1 MMVEDRSTRLKLLLF
16 GSPRL
21 MLDEDV
27 IHLGRQKAMALLAH
41 LAVTRL
47 PHRREGLA
55 ALLWPES
62 GPSEAFAAL
71 RNALW
76 ILRRSPVGEAITAT
90 RSTIGFDDARVW
102 VDVNRF
108 RELARGCGTHV
119 ESFSGVCR
127 RCETKLRESVELVRG
142 PFMSG
147 FSLPDSAAFDD
158 WQIAEGEALGRE
170 LVEVLSRLVFEY
182 REREERDV
190 AAVYA
195 RRWVAEDP
203 LNEEAS
209 RQLMF
214 VLAEQGQRP
223 RALEVFE
230 RCAMRLAD
238 ELGIEPEAATVQVA
252 ERIRK
257 QRTEPKS
264 IKKTLSS
271 PNNLPAPLLRF
282 VGRRDELHHLHG
294 LLAVDSLRLV
304 TVVGLGGSGKTR
316 LVLEAAH
323 EELVEFPGGVFFV
336 PLNEG
341 ATAAAV
347 TSAMASA
354 IGIRS
359 PRDETTALRTL
370 LIERLRAKKTLVVLD
385 AVEGLAEDAAC
396 LTDLLESMPKLHI
409 LATSREPL
417 GLASESL
424 VPLHGLAYPSADAP
438 GDTLANF
445 EALQLLRVV
454 ARRIDPTHSPNEA
467 ELTSMAKI
475 AQLLDGFPLGLE
487 LAATWT
493 RVLPWETI
501 AARIASDLDF
511 LTSAERSMPS
521 RHRSL
526 RAILDQTWA
535 MLSSDE
541 QRALRG
547 LSVFR
552 EGFTAR
558 AAEEVVD
565 CPPSLLASM
574 VNRCLIRRVTSDR
587 YRFHEL
593 LRQFAHEHLRT
604 DTAELDALRA
614 RAADHYLD
622 LVRVRFAEMQGPQQ
636 RDALFALRSDIANIR
651 SAVECTAQRGDIAT
665 LRRALAGLF
674 FFYDMWTD
682 FEGGG
687 EAFGVIS
694 EAFSQIGTAD
704 ATVRA
709 FVHVACGW
717 FHHYEHRDKA
727 NRMIHA
733 GLSLLEGEA
742 WSEERAL
749 AMVIAAFAGGLGAGQ
764 ECCERLRES
773 LRFFEETGD
782 RWSEALALEALSGF
796 LICSDHGQ
804 AVAVAD
810 RSLRIR
816 RELGDRWGEA
826 LVLFALAQLSEAEE
840 KLAQADLRYL
850 ESQRLFERIADDL
863 YGVIDCLIG
872 RARTARKREELKKA
886 AELSSEA
893 LSLAH
898 RAGSVWRIA
907 RVLVEA
913 GLVMWAQGDPAEGLE
928 RLQDAFGLHCSRG
941 DTDQAASA
949 AAWIGD
955 LLVSMGET
963 GEAEGWYQEALSLN
977 PEDEHAQE
985 GIDCLS
991 P

>member
-1 MMVEDRSTRLKLLLF
+1 
-16 GSPRL
+16 

-27 IHLGRQKAMALLAH
+27 VQLGRQKAMALLAH

-76 ILRRSPVGEAITAT
+76 ILHRSPVGEGLTAT
-90 RSTIGFDDARVW
+90 RSTIGLDDRSVR

-119 ESFSGVCR
+119 ERLSGTCH
-127 RCETKLRESVELVRG
+127 RCETKLKESVEFVRG

-158 WQIAEGEALGRE
+158 WQIAEREALGRE
-170 LVEVLSRLVFEY
+170 LGEVLSRLVLEY

-203 LNEEAS
+203 LNEEAC

-230 RCAMRLAD
+230 RCATRLAD
-238 ELGIEPEAATVQVA
+238 ELGIEPEAATAQVA

-257 QRTEPKS
+257 QRTGPKS
-264 IKKTLSS
+264 IKRTLIS
-271 PNNLPAPLLRF
+271 PNNLPASLLRF
-282 VGRRDELHHLHG
+282 VGRREELRHLHD
-294 LLAVDSLRLV
+294 LLTVDAPCLV
-304 TVVGLGGSGKTR
+304 TLVGIGGSGKTR
-316 LVLEAAH
+316 LALEAAH
-323 EELVEFPGGVFFV
+323 EALVDFPGGVFFV
-336 PLNEG
+336 PLDEG
-341 ATAAAV
+341 ATAAGV
-347 TSAMASA
+347 TSAMAA
-354 IGIRS
+354 AVGLRS
-359 PRDETTALRTL
+359 PRDETTALRTR
-370 LIERLRAKKTLVVLD
+370 LIERLRAKRTLVVLD
-385 AVEGLAEDAAC
+385 AVEDLAEDAAC
-396 LTDLLESMPKLHI
+396 LTDLLESMPRLHI

-424 VPLHGLAYPSADAP
+424 VPLHGLAYPSAGAPRDA
-438 GDTLANF
+438 LADS

-467 ELTSMAKI
+467 ELFSMARI
-475 AQLLDGFPLGLE
+475 AQLLDGLPLGLE

-493 RVLPWETI
+493 RVLSWETI
-501 AARIASDLDF
+501 AARIASDPDF
-511 LTSAERSMPS
+511 LTSAERGVPS

-526 RAILDQTWA
+526 RAIFDQTQA

-547 LSVFR
+547 LSIFR

-574 VNRCLIRRVTSDR
+574 VNRCLIRRVTPER

-593 LRQFAHEHLRT
+593 LRQFAHEHLRA
-604 DTAELDALRA
+604 DTAELDALRV
-614 RAADHYLD
+614 RAADYYLN
-622 LVRVRFAEMQGPQQ
+622 LVRMRFAEMQGPRQ
-636 RDALFALRSDIANIR
+636 RDALFSLRNDIANIR
-651 SAVECTAQRGDIAT
+651 SAVECAAQQGDIAM
-665 LRRALAGLF
+665 LRGALAGLF

-687 EAFGVIS
+687 ETFGVVR
-694 EAFSQIGTAD
+694 EALSQVGKAD
-704 ATVRA
+704 ATVVRG

-717 FHHYEHRDKA
+717 FLHYEHRDRA
-727 NRMIHA
+727 DRMIRT
-733 GLSLLEGEA
+733 GLTLLEGEDR
-742 WSEERAL
+742 SEKCAL
-749 AMVIAAFAGGLGAGQ
+749 AVVIAAFAGGLGTGQ

-782 RWSEALALEALSGF
+782 RWSEALALEALSGS
-796 LICSDHGQ
+796 LICSDHAQ
-804 AVAVAD
+804 AVALAD

-816 RELGDRWGEA
+816 RELGDCWGEA
-826 LVLFALAQLSEAEE
+826 LVLFELAQLSEAEE
-840 KLAQADLRYL
+840 KLAQADLRYH
-850 ESQRLFERIADDL
+850 ESQRLFEFIADDL

-872 RARTARKREELKKA
+872 RARTARKREELKRA
-886 AELSSEA
+886 AELSAEA

-913 GLVMWAQGDPAEGLE
+913 GLVLWAQGDPDEGLE
-928 RLQDAFGLHCSRG
+928 RLKDAFGLHCSRG
-941 DTDQAASA
+941 DTHQAACA
-949 AAWIGD
+949 AGWIGD
-955 LLVSMGET
+955 LLVSIGET
-963 GEAEGWYQEALSLN
+963 GEAEGWYHEALSLN
-977 PEDEHAQE
+977 PEDEHARE
-985 GIDCLS
+985 GIDRLS
-991 P
+991 A